1 MTISDRRGLK
11 LAARQAI
18 SQASYDPKKLILI
31 HTGASAV
38 LSLVLALVDH
48 LLEQQIGGTGGLSGV
63 GMRSMLETAQ
73 MVLMLGQVAALVFWQ
88 IGYVFIALQ
97 LSKGEAVSPGSLLQ
111 GFRRFGPVLHLRLK
125 MAIWYFG
132 MSMICVFLASQ
143 IFSWTPWAAP
153 LKEIL
158 LLGGSQEAIM
168 AAAEDCALPMLAILL
183 VVIAVIAV
191 PAFYRL
197 RMAEYVLMD
206 DRRFGATLAFY
217 NSRVLMRKNRWKLFQ
232 LDLSFWWFYAL
243 ELLISIIAYGD
254 LILPLVGLELPWSS
268 TVSYY
273 VFLILCY
280 IGQLALYW
288 WRGNEV
294 QVTYAMAFRSLL
306 PKQQEEP
313 VQEAE

>member
-1 MTISDRRGLK
+1 
-11 LAARQAI
+11 
-18 SQASYDPKKLILI
+18 
-31 HTGASAV
+31 
-38 LSLVLALVDH
+38 
-48 LLEQQIGGTGGLSGV
+48 
-63 GMRSMLETAQ
+63 
-73 MVLMLGQVAALVFWQ
+73 
-88 IGYVFIALQ
+88 
-97 LSKGEAVSPGSLLQ
+97 
-111 GFRRFGPVLHLRLK
+111 
-125 MAIWYFG
+125 
-132 MSMICVFLASQ
+132 
-143 IFSWTPWAAP
+143 
-153 LKEIL
+153 
-158 LLGGSQEAIM
+158 
-168 AAAEDCALPMLAILL
+168 
-183 VVIAVIAV
+183 
-191 PAFYRL
+191 
-197 RMAEYVLMD
+197 MAEFVLMD